1 MFHCGMLSYSVRKKE
16 QVQQIMW
23 PVKLLPG
30 DYILPLLWST
40 LHTERD
46 MNFNIQDPFLAAR
59 TPLYSRYF
67 RGWILQSI
75 ANRSLNRYYRVAKLI
90 YTESSMDRNSPEV
103 SVVVPLLNEQDN
115 ISPLYEQ
122 TTQTLT
128 DKHNYEIIFVDDGSS
143 DDSFTILSE
152 LQKADNKVRVIRF
165 RKNFGQT
172 AALAAGFAHAR
183 GSIIVAIDADLQND
197 PADIPKMIDKLHEG
211 FDVVSGWRKK
221 RHDNAITRLIPSKI
235 ANWLIATITGVK
247 LHDFGCTLK
256 AYRREVLAET
266 KLYGEMHRF
275 IPALASWNGARITEM
290 IVNHR
295 PRTAGAA
302 KYGLSRTLK
311 VVLDLIT
318 VKFLGS
324 FSTKPI
330 YIFGGLGVLSGIAS
344 VISGLAVLY
353 QKFISATHLAMNR
366 NPLLVLTAML
376 ITTTIQ
382 FILMGLLA
390 ELLVRTYHES
400 QNRPTYVIKEILEST
415 GGPDDQNGDQK

>member
-1 MFHCGMLSYSVRKKE
+1 MEK
-16 QVQQIMW
+16 
-23 PVKLLPG
+23 
-30 DYILPLLWST
+30 
-40 LHTERD
+40 
-46 MNFNIQDPFLAAR
+46 
-59 TPLYSRYF
+59 
-67 RGWILQSI
+67 
-75 ANRSLNRYYRVAKLI
+75 
-90 YTESSMDRNSPEV
+90 NSPEV

-115 ISPLYEQ
+115 INPLYEQ
-122 TTQTLT
+122 ITQTLT
-128 DKHNYEIIFVDDGSS
+128 EKYNYEIIFVDDGSS
-143 DDSFTILSE
+143 DNSFTILSE
-152 LQKADNKVRVIRF
+152 LQKADYKVRVIRF

-197 PADIPKMIDKLHEG
+197 PADIPKMIQKLDEG
-211 FDVVSGWRKK
+211 FDVVSGWRKE

-235 ANWLIATITGVK
+235 ANWLIAAITRVK

-256 AYRREVLAET
+256 VYRREVLAET

-275 IPALASWNGARITEM
+275 IPALASWNGANICEVV
-290 IVNHR
+290 VNHR

-330 YIFGGLGVLSGIAS
+330 YIFGGLGILSGLGA

-353 QKFISATHLAMNR
+353 QKFIHDFPMNR
-366 NPLLVLTAML
+366 NPMLFLTALL

-382 FILMGLLA
+382 LILMGLLA

-415 GGPDDQNGDQK
+415 SGRRKDTGDKK